1 MSVTLEQP
9 VEVDQSLVVKGG
21 LRDVA
26 LPAPSGWERGISVE
40 FYGCGE
46 PILRD
51 KCISG
56 IDVPHRPS
64 GVATFPIFPIEQG
77 ATCSTIG
84 GGDQKEHA
92 SVRLESTTEWALGRQ
107 LATDIVGTGA
117 PSFEDADVLGTIAA
131 ADFVHAVSCLEQAAA
146 DTGFGTQWYLHGPV
160 RAAAYLKRFKMLDDG
175 LSPTGAPWV
184 LSPGYPVQGATTIRL
199 WATAPVYIGVGE
211 GISNP
216 DTDWQRNS
224 KSAFALR
231 AGLVAFDPC
240 INIAIDVTVPAC
252 P

>member
-1 MSVTLEQP
+1 MSVTLERPAEVAQP
-9 VEVDQSLVVKGG
+9 PVVKGG
-21 LRDVA
+21 LLDVA
-26 LPAPSGWERGISVE
+26 LPAPSGWERGLTIE

-56 IDVPHRPS
+56 TDVPHR
-64 GVATFPIFPIEQG
+64 GGIATFPIFPIEQG
-77 ATCSTIG
+77 ATCSTLG
-84 GGDQKEHA
+84 GGDQQAHA
-92 SVRLESTTEWALGRQ
+92 SARLEATTEWAVGRQ

-117 PSFEDADVLGTIAA
+117 PSFADADVLGTVAD
-131 ADFVHAVSCLEQAAA
+131 ADFVTAVGCLEQAAA
-146 DTGFGTQWYLHGPV
+146 DAGFGTQWFLHAPV
-160 RAAAYLKRFKMLDDG
+160 RAASYLAYLGQVDTNN
-175 LSPTGAPWV
+175 LSGTGAKWIF
-184 LSPGYPVQGATTIRL
+184 SPGYPVQASTTIRL
-199 WATAPVYIGVGE
+199 WATGPVWVGVGD

-216 DTDWQRNS
+216 DTDWRTNS